1 MTSLPSDTIAAIA
14 TPPGEGG
21 ISLIRISGRAAIEV
35 GDRVFRRAGSASY
48 RLCQAETHTVHYG
61 HVVFESVPLDEVL
74 VTVLRAPRTFTVE
87 DTVEIACHGGVR
99 VTGMVLD
106 AVLASGA
113 RLAAPGEFTQRAF
126 LNGRIDLA
134 QAEAVA
140 DLIHARTRRAVAS
153 AREQLAGG
161 LSRKVERISG
171 ELMRVLAHLEAHID
185 FPEED
190 IQPETGG
197 AMCLQLEAA
206 EREIGALLQT
216 AGEGRILR
224 QGVRAVIL
232 GRPNSGKSSLLNRL
246 LDHDR
251 AIVSA
256 VPGTT
261 RDTLE
266 EWVEIRGLPVVL
278 IDTAGLRETSDALEA
293 EGIRRSRAALEGAE
307 LVVWVIDGSQELD
320 PAETRLISETGGQ
333 PRVVVVNKS
342 DLPGRVLLP
351 EGITPVPVSCLS
363 GDGIEALKDAIESM
377 IGTVRGGEE
386 TSGVAIN
393 ARHSDALRRSAA
405 GIRVAMTALRT
416 GIPPDLVAVDLRM
429 AVTAIGEV
437 CGRTTTEDLLDL
449 IFSEFCLGK

>member
-1 MTSLPSDTIAAIA
+1 MISLPSDTIAAIA
-14 TPPGEGG
+14 TPPGSGG
-21 ISLIRISGRAAIEV
+21 IAVIRVSGRAAIEV
-35 GDRVFRRAGSASY
+35 GDRVFRRAGSVASP
-48 RLCQAETHTVHYG
+48 LSGALSHTVHYG
-61 HVVFESVPLDEVL
+61 QIVFDGVPIDDVL
-74 VTVLRAPRTFTVE
+74 VTVFRAPRTFTME
-87 DTVEIACHGGVR
+87 DTVEINCHGGVR

-126 LNGRIDLA
+126 LNGRMDLA

-140 DLIHARTRRAVAS
+140 DLIRARTRRAVAA
-153 AREQLAGG
+153 ARDQLAGG
-161 LSRKVERISG
+161 LSKKIERISS

-190 IQPETGG
+190 IQPEIGG
-197 AMCLQLEAA
+197 AMCVRLEAA
-206 EREIGALLQT
+206 ERELVALLQT

-224 QGVRAVIL
+224 QGLRIVIF

-266 EWVEIRGLPVVL
+266 EAVELRGLPVVL
-278 IDTAGLRETSDALEA
+278 VDTAGLRETSDALEA
-293 EGIRRSRAALEGAE
+293 EGIRRSRAALDAAE
-307 LVVWVIDGSQELD
+307 LVVLVIDGSRELD
-320 PAETRLISETGGQ
+320 SDDLRLLAESGDE
-333 PRVVVVNKS
+333 PRVVVLNKS
-342 DLPGRVLLP
+342 DLSIRAVLP
-351 EGITPVPVSCLS
+351 TGIEPVPVSCLS
-363 GDGIEALKDAIESM
+363 GDGIEALKNAVETA
-377 IGTVRGGEE
+377 IGTVRNGESV
-386 TSGVAIN
+386 SGIAIN
-393 ARHSDALRRSAA
+393 ARHADALRRGAA
-405 GIRVAMTALRT
+405 GIRGAITALS
-416 GIPPDLVAVDLRM
+416 GGAAPDLVAVDLRI
-429 AVTAIGEV
+429 AVTAVGEV